1 MYAQLDIKEIM
12 FHSDRFQLQVLLL
25 GIRITVGLGLG
36 FGVPVGLYHVW
47 GSDNCTVN
55 LQSILYYSTI
65 SYVSF

>member
-1 MYAQLDIKEIM
+1 MYAQLEIKEIM
-12 FHSDRFQLQVLLL
+12 FHLDRFQLQVLLL

-47 GSDNCTVN
+47 GSDNCK
-55 LQSILYYSTI
+55 SILYYSTI